1 MVELSKDS
9 ERTEEFNNQLYQAAV
24 DIKSLKAKIYSMLSS
39 KPIGVF
45 DSGIGGLT
53 VLREI
58 QRILPNENFIYLG
71 DTARVP
77 YGTKSS
83 KTVITYSQSNST
95 FLISKGIKLL
105 VVACN
110 TASAVALSSLR
121 WDFDIPIIG
130 VIEPGARK
138 AASITRSGKVGVIG
152 TPSTIKSNAYNKAI
166 ENISPEIRVYSK
178 SCPLFVPL
186 AEEGWTEG
194 EIAELTAKKY
204 LEPLRKTGIDVLILG
219 CTHYPILKSTI
230 QKVLGDEIT
239 LVDSAEETALEIKR
253 TLLDNQSLNGNSAQI
268 QKEFYLTDVSD
279 SFVQIAG
286 RFLGKEI
293 EYIQQIDL
301 KVRNSN

>member
-1 MVELSKDS
+1 MD
-9 ERTEEFNNQLYQAAV
+9 
-24 DIKSLKAKIYSMLSS
+24 KSQN
-39 KPIGVF
+39 PIGVF

-53 VLREI
+53 VVREI
-58 QRILPNENFIYLG
+58 LKELPNENLIYLG

-83 KTVITYSQSNST
+83 RTVITYSQVNAR

-110 TASAVALSSLR
+110 TASAVALPSLR
-121 WDFDIPIIG
+121 WDFEIPIIG

-138 AASITRSGKVGVIG
+138 AVRTTKTGKVGVIG
-152 TPSTIKSNAYNKAI
+152 TPSTVKSNAYQKAM
-166 ENISPEIRVYSK
+166 ENIAPEIKVYSR

-204 LEPLRKTGIDVLILG
+204 LHPLKEAGIDVLILG
-219 CTHYPILKSTI
+219 CTHYPLLKPVI
-230 QKVLGDEIT
+230 QEVMGDEVV

-253 TLLDNQSLNGNSAQI
+253 ILGENGISNRNSSPSRR
-268 QKEFYLTDVSD
+268 EFYLTDVSD
-279 SFVQIAG
+279 TFVAIAG
-286 RFLGKEI
+286 RFLGEEI
-293 EYIQQIDL
+293 ERVELVDI
-301 KVRNSN
+301 RAEG